1 MAFDIAHDI
10 KPVSYVKSHTADMLK
25 YISERQS
32 PIVITQNGE
41 ARAVMLDIESYQK
54 MVNAMTMLKLI
65 KISEKNISEENLL
78 KSEEVFSQIREQ
90 LIV

>member
-25 YISERQS
+25 YLAERQS

-41 ARAVMLDIESYQK
+41 PRAVMLDVDSYQK

-65 KISEKNISEENLL
+65 KISEKNISEGDLL
-78 KSEEVFSQIREQ
+78 ESEEVFSQIREQ
-90 LIV
+90 LIK